1 LPDSILPEPESAP
14 IDWSVE
20 AGLQNNQKYR
30 GNIGSAAQGAKDGS
44 WFDLG
49 DVALAAPRGAI
60 DAVHGVYGLAN
71 TLTGGALPD
80 WESPLGHSHTFLG
93 SALEGIAQ
101 FATGFLPLGGFG
113 GIPFT
118 GGLGAFS
125 GLLPELAEGA
135 GLAANVGRAA
145 LGTGIT
151 AFAAFEGH
159 DKRLSDLVQSV
170 PAIQNPI
177 SAFLASNESDSELY
191 GRLKNSLEQ
200 AGLAAALEP
209 LFYGLKT
216 FKAKRAAATEKGATA
231 ETVASAGGEH
241 ADDIRKGLQ
250 SLDEGTPPSGSEAV
264 FQDALAKLRAQPET
278 FRNAAGKSSA
288 DIEQEFFAKLQTNDE
303 AKRTFARNVSQD
315 LPEPGSPNA
324 PAEFGPESTS
334 GVPAATGGE
343 ATADVPHSEAPA
355 QPVTGGSA
363 IPGDIPEHQQ
373 LAHEISPNP
382 EQLRAALSGAPKGPA
397 GPDAVR
403 KALLN
408 IQNVAEGANTVASRE
423 GGSALE
429 GVNVDDLRNQ
439 TYQTLAKKAFPNA
452 ESMWDYDEA
461 LKQSKL
467 GDQSTWGQD
476 PSAVIKQ
483 AQDLVDYALKGD
495 FPKVPK
501 LLAAPV
507 SEGAAEAP
515 KAHEVPV
522 ETAAPTVEER
532 QTWGLKTLGFDEA
545 AIKNLRERMATK
557 EGNAPHLF
565 TPEGAEFGPDVRNL
579 PETDRLLAGISERD
593 TPITA
598 FKNADGVPVYISA
611 MSEAILPAIR
621 KDFTALDPHTI
632 AKMNDEA
639 FKAVSDAVGGSPERV
654 KEAMLRRVHA
664 GVDQVA
670 EEGAV
675 ARSGKTLLDIQARQ
689 NIEHMELIDKIAAK
703 TVEGNQDLELV
714 RMDYNTRY
722 HAALQLGVQGM
733 YSELGRALR
742 GAADIT
748 TGMSMGDFLSKAAEA
763 GGFTNRLP
771 EFDAALA
778 SNPEALAARMNELGG
793 RDFLMGQKAK
803 MQAAYAAGGPDAVAK
818 LARMSTLSR
827 VAAMTKEYWISALL
841 GSPKTILVNIL
852 SQTGNSIYGPYEKM
866 MGSQLVKGAA
876 KLRGNAIEA
885 AAQDPVMRAAVAQAK
900 EMTQSLPQIMQ
911 LGKVALKQDVYAF
924 GKGNDLLG
932 AAANAPA
939 ITAETAGLDPNSV
952 GGTMINWLGK
962 FMRLSPTILRRSDQ
976 VLGQVNARTYAMS
989 WLGEEALA
997 KGLPVAEHPQY
1008 IADRMDQLITGNQ
1021 FKTLAGVKQQA
1032 LEEAVAK
1039 GLTDPKQ
1046 VLDYQAKR
1054 IQALFPE
1061 NDQILVQKAVAYA
1074 RDRNFTTPAEPNS
1087 VSWFLQRMAAQHPM
1101 MTAIMPFINTPIN
1114 LLKWTGQRLD
1124 AYGLASYMTG
1134 KDEALFEV
1142 LKTNANGTLATT
1154 KNRFLREMLSGDPEQ
1169 KANAVGRLATGAGL
1183 ATLAATA
1190 AFNKVITGRGPE
1202 DPNERKAWLAAGNLP
1217 YSVKTSAGQVQ
1228 FSRLDPVATMFG
1240 AAADVVDTIRHMTEE
1255 DQPFAKALMHG
1266 LGTAFANNITQR
1278 SYLSGIQKI
1287 SEVLTD
1293 PDKNMGNYLQSFA
1306 GSFVPNS
1313 LNAATGPAGDDYTRE
1328 IGGMVDAIRAR
1339 LPGLS
1344 TSLPP
1349 QRNLIGEPI
1358 QRTTAVGSESV
1369 NRWADFILPV
1379 AAKRT
1384 SDDVVT
1390 NELGRLAYPFS
1401 QLSKTV
1407 NGQDLTQVPVGET
1420 NAYDRWG
1427 ELTGTVKLG
1436 GDTLRE
1442 KLRRLIGSRQYQALE
1457 PDIIDKRL
1465 SPRAE
1470 LINNTIHDYRARAFE
1485 QLQQENPKL
1494 RAYNQTYVNNRQRL
1508 RYGLQPSILPVVTG
1522 E

>member
-1 LPDSILPEPESAP
+1 LPDSILPEPDAAP
-14 IDWSVE
+14 TQPE
-20 AGLQNNQKYR
+20 ATAPLDLTPQGSDLRNSQYR

-101 FATGFLPLGGFG
+101 FATGFIPLGGVGSF
-113 GIPFT
+113 
-118 GGLGAFS
+118 A

-159 DKRLSDLVQSV
+159 DKRLSDLIQSV
-170 PAIQNPI
+170 PALQNPV

-191 GRLKNSLEQ
+191 GRLKNGLEQ

-209 LFYGLKT
+209 LFYGLKA
-216 FKAKRAAATEKGATA
+216 FKAKKVAAAEKSATA
-231 ETVASAGGEH
+231 ESVAAAGGEH
-241 ADDIRKGLQ
+241 ADDIRKGLKA
-250 SLDEGTPPSGSEAV
+250 LDEGTPPSGSEAV
-264 FQDALAKLRAQPET
+264 FQDALAKLRNAPDT
-278 FRNAAGKSSA
+278 YRNAAGKTSA
-288 DIEQEFFAKLQTNDE
+288 EIEQEFFNKVQGNDE
-303 AKRTFARNVSQD
+303 AKRTFAKTISQEVPAPD
-315 LPEPGSPNA
+315 SPNA
-324 PAEFGPESTS
+324 PVQFGPESTS

-343 ATADVPHSEAPA
+343 ATADVPHQDVAPTN
-355 QPVTGGSA
+355 P

-382 EQLRAALSGAPKGPA
+382 EQLRTALAGAPKGPA

-408 IQNVAEGANTVASRE
+408 IQNVADGANKVAARE

-439 TYQTLAKKAFPNA
+439 TYQTLAQKAFPNA

-467 GDQSTWGQD
+467 GDKSTWGQD
-476 PSAVIKQ
+476 PSAVLKQ
-483 AQDLVDYALKGD
+483 ANDLVDYAMKND
-495 FPKVPK
+495 FTAPK
-501 LLAAPV
+501 LLKAPEAAASP
-507 SEGAAEAP
+507 
-515 KAHEVPV
+515 EVP
-522 ETAAPTVEER
+522 APTPEPATPAPEER

-579 PETDRLLAGISERD
+579 PETDRLLAGISKRD

-598 FKNADGVPVYISA
+598 FKNADGVPVYLSA

-639 FKAVSDAVGGSPERV
+639 FKAVADAVGGSPERV
-654 KEAMLRRVHA
+654 KEAMLRRVHQ
-664 GVDQVA
+664 GVTQIA
-670 EEGAV
+670 EEGAI
-675 ARSGKTLLDIQARQ
+675 ARSAKTLLDIQARQ

-703 TVEGNQDLELV
+703 SVEGNQDLELV

-722 HAALQLGVQGM
+722 HAALQLGSQGM

-742 GAADIT
+742 GAQDIE
-748 TGMSMGDFLSKAAEA
+748 TGMSLGDFLSKAAEA

-778 SNPEALAARMNELGG
+778 SNPQALAARVNELGG
-793 RDFLMGQKAK
+793 RDFLMAQKAK

-866 MGSQLVKGAA
+866 MGSQLVKGAE

-1032 LEEAVAK
+1032 LEEAVAN

-1054 IQALFPE
+1054 IQTLFPE

-1087 VSWFLQRMAAQHPM
+1087 VSWFLQRMSAQHPM

-1134 KDEALFEV
+1134 QDKGLFET

-1183 ATLAATA
+1183 ATLATTA

-1240 AAADVVDTIRHMTEE
+1240 AAADVADTIRHMTEE
-1255 DQPFAKALMHG
+1255 DQPFAKSLMHG
-1266 LGTAFANNITQR
+1266 LGIAFANNITQR
-1278 SYLSGIQKI
+1278 SYLTGIQKI

-1339 LPGLS
+1339 IPGLS
-1344 TSLPP
+1344 TTLPP

-1390 NELGRLAYPFS
+1390 NELERLAYPFS

-1442 KLRRLIGSRQYQALE
+1442 KLKRLIGSRQYQALE
-1457 PDIIDKRL
+1457 PDIVDKRL